1 MAVFRKIAI
10 VALILGLFIFVLAMT
25 AKGWDFSKLS
35 ASKMITSTYEIEEEI
50 TSISIV
56 GDTEDLTILPSED
69 GKTKFVFYESEEMK
83 HTISYNEGTASISI
97 NDTRK
102 WYNYI
107 FNAINEKTT
116 LYLPKEVCKALKI
129 DASTGD
135 ITISS
140 ELSFESIDISI
151 STGDINCCASA
162 SESTKIKVSTGDI
175 SISDARVGALTLTSS
190 TGKMKLSNISAS
202 EVFLKVTTGD
212 VKITNLTCESFRSE
226 GSTGKIEMTSLISS
240 GNLTIERSTGDTKF
254 EACDAKEIYVETST
268 GDVRGSFLTEKII
281 FTKTNTGK
289 VDVPRSTT
297 GGKCEIKT
305 DTGDIKITY
314 ASQ

>member
-1 MAVFRKIAI
+1 MGVFRKIAI
-10 VALILGLFIFVLAMT
+10 VALILGLLIFVLAMT

-35 ASKMITSTYEIEEEI
+35 ASNMITSTYEIEEEI

-151 STGDINCCASA
+151 STGDINCCAS
-162 SESTKIKVSTGDI
+162 
-175 SISDARVGALTLTSS
+175 ISDARVGALTLTSS

-202 EVFLKVTTGD
+202 EVYLKVTTGD
-212 VKITNLTCESFRSE
+212 VKITNLACESFRSE
-226 GSTGKIEMTSLISS
+226 GSTGKIEMTRLISS

-268 GDVRGSFLTEKII
+268 GDVRGSFISEKII
-281 FTKTNTGK
+281 FTKTHTGNI
-289 VDVPRSTT
+289 DVPHSTT

-305 DTGDIKITY
+305 DTGNIKITY
-314 ASQ
+314 ASK